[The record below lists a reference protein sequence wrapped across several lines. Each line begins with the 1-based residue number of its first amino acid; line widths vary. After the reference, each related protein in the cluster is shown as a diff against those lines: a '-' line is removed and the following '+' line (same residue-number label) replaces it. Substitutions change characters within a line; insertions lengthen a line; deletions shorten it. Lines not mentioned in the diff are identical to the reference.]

1 MLPLAKIRADD
12 GWCDEPADRN
22 YNRPVRL
29 PYSASAET
37 MLRNDELY
45 DVAIVLDWNI
55 RRRARGL
62 GSAVFLHIAPPGHP
76 PTEGCVA
83 IAPREYGAPA
93 APSVGQNGSQDLKIE
108 TGGDTAGARACSR
121 SVRSAA
127 ASCVLSQA
135 QAGGRRRDPAVGID
149 GKRLAH
155 QVRAKQRIGDPVI
168 DGKRLEPAHQVH
180 IYGRT
185 LRTVKLPSGR
195 LHDPCCR

>member
-1 MLPLAKIRADD
+1 MTKKRRTCRIIAVRPRPGDPARGIMRFGPLVVRCALGRSGVSAFKREGDGATPLASMRLRGVYVRARGNASSRSMLPLAKIRADD

-45 DVAIVLDWNI
+45 DVVIVLDWNI

-83 IAPREYGAPA
+83 ISPRDMARLLPHL
-93 APSVGQNGSQDLKIE
+93 SVKTVLRI
-108 TGGDTAGARACSR
+108 SR
-121 SVRSAA
+121 
-127 ASCVLSQA
+127 
-135 QAGGRRRDPAVGID
+135 
-149 GKRLAH
+149 
-155 QVRAKQRIGDPVI
+155 
-168 DGKRLEPAHQVH
+168 
-180 IYGRT
+180 
-185 LRTVKLPSGR
+185 
-195 LHDPCCR
+195 